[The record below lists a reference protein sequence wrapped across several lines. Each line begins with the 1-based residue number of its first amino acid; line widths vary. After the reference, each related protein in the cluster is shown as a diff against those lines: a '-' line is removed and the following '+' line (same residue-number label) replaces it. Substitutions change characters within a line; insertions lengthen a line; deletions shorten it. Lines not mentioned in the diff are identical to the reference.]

1 MAQIKDI
8 FEKATIRG
16 IVDYLLFGPGPD
28 EDNRSYEERLE
39 EPYLRFEKA
48 VAKYDKEPNSELLDL
63 SNEITSETASVY
75 TEIGL
80 QVGILLMKDMLE
92 NIGRERQD
100 ETKVS
105 DENPVVSNANKTLL
119 EGLYKERVEHA
130 LKDILG
136 KDEKYR
142 QVNEMTKQRI
152 KEIDKIELS
161 QGEWEIIDRALS
173 ATNERSAEYGRVAYK
188 QGFLDA
194 VSLLKRR

>member
-1 MAQIKDI
+1 MSFIKGI
-8 FEKATIRG
+8 FERATIRG
-16 IVDYLLFGPGPD
+16 VADYLLFGLGPD
-28 EDNRSYEERLE
+28 EDNRDYEERLE
-39 EPYLRFEKA
+39 EPYMRFEKA
-48 VAKYDKEPNSELLDL
+48 VAKYDKNQNSELLEL
-63 SNEITSETASVY
+63 SNEITNETASVY

-80 QVGILLMKDMLE
+80 QVGMLLMKDILE

-119 EGLYKERVEHA
+119 EGLYKERVEHE
-130 LKDILG
+130 LKDILE

-161 QGEWEIIDRALS
+161 QGEWETIDRALS
-173 ATNERSAEYGRVAYK
+173 ATNERSAEYGRVAYR

-194 VSLLKRR
+194 VSLLKK